1 MLFLKVSI
9 KCTWERWLSKAEH
22 NFSTKDA
29 QRFCI
34 KISLVWDLMLYQVR
48 SQDRFVSGKKNLPI
62 RKTVIKHLKDR
73 RVLFITT
80 VVFPFKDY
88 FEEEFTQLF
97 QKTRKRIVVGEEKIT
112 FLVAFFLPLQNLFIF
127 FLFLRL
133 ETWVS
138 KHSNTVDL
146 YLASYKQKYSRET

>member
-1 MLFLKVSI
+1 
-9 KCTWERWLSKAEH
+9 
-22 NFSTKDA
+22 
-29 QRFCI
+29 
-34 KISLVWDLMLYQVR
+34 MLYQVR

-133 ETWVS
+133 ET
-138 KHSNTVDL
+138 
-146 YLASYKQKYSRET
+146 